1 MTAPLPA
8 DFPIRP
14 GFWNVPLWGEIGVYV
29 AAVIT
34 IALCAWGVCKN
45 IEVWRRRK
53 DEKLPSDPSRR
64 DRLLKEAVLEEK
76 VRQTSAGRMHAVLVV
91 GFFLLFLGT
100 ATATLDWDVGHYVFG
115 KQFLRGNVY
124 LAYKLILDVAG
135 AAVLVALAFAAWRR
149 WGTANELPK
158 DGRFVLAYA
167 SLAFIVITGFV
178 IEALRLAVQQPAWMH
193 FSPVGSALAKVF
205 LAMGISTAALET
217 AHIWLWVIHGIA
229 ALAFIAAVPPIST
242 ECQPLLRYANPLPTA
257 HFQKL
262 RILKNKST
270 SAFRPSRISLGLT
283 VRSSTPASN
292 AAAAMTFAPLFAQ
305 ERRSNLE
312 PSC

>member
-149 WGTANELPK
+149 WGTANELP
-158 DGRFVLAYA
+158 
-167 SLAFIVITGFV
+167 
-178 IEALRLAVQQPAWMH
+178 
-193 FSPVGSALAKVF
+193 
-205 LAMGISTAALET
+205 
-217 AHIWLWVIHGIA
+217 
-229 ALAFIAAVPPIST
+229 
-242 ECQPLLRYANPLPTA
+242 
-257 HFQKL
+257 
-262 RILKNKST
+262 
-270 SAFRPSRISLGLT
+270 
-283 VRSSTPASN
+283 
-292 AAAAMTFAPLFAQ
+292 
-305 ERRSNLE
+305 
-312 PSC
+312 